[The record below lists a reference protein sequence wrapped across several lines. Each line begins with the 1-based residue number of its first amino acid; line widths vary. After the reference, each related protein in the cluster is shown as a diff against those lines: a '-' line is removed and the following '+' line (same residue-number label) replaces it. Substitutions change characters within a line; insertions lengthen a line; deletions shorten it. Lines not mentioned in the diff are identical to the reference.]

1 MKKLLIIVPLVLGA
15 FYTGVYFENNR
26 LVGEPDTTIA
36 VMLSELTISNTKY
49 QLQLNSEYLALI
61 ESGLYEELNE
71 KINSNNQ
78 LLSGIKIDA
87 ESVCS
92 EVECTKEQISFLE
105 DAMLLDLLV
114 NYFQELLICL
124 LEGQIRQN

>member
-105 DAMLLDLLV
+105 DAI
-114 NYFQELLICL
+114 N
-124 LEGQIRQN
+124 R